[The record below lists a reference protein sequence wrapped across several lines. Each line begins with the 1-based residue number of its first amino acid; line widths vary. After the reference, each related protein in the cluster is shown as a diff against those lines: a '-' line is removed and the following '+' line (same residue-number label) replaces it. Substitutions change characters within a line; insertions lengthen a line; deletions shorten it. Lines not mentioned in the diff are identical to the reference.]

1 MEGSL
6 MSQSSLSSG
15 GKTPTEILEIGAVLI
30 GFEYLIQPW
39 ERSLAIRSDSM
50 MIKTCAIEY
59 LFL

>member
-1 MEGSL
+1 